1 MVEACRWLFPV
12 PGHGDLAWSLVYQS
26 PDIAE
31 ADEVVAEFDQLAASL
46 TWVEP

>member
-12 PGHGDLAWSLVYQS
+12 PGHGDLAWSLVFQTA
-26 PDIAE
+26 DIAE